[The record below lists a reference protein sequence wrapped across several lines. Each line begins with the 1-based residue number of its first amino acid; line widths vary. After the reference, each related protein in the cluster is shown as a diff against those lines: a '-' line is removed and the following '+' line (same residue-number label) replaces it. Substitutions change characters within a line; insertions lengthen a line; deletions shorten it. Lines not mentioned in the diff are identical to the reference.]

1 MATYKEHFDGQ
12 PKKNRFLFDYLTV
25 NIKDMYPEQVIDLL
39 CSKCSNPDMIKENF
53 YYHDTG
59 VLTGYNN
66 SYRFLQ
72 SRFISISWRNY
83 TDVTTGEIIDVDKR
97 QGVALNITG
106 TGCRFFTVQD
116 FVILFTELI
125 NNHDC
130 NFTRLDVAFDDF
142 TGMIPHEEII
152 SSLDTWTGTN
162 KVVSTRARLSNF
174 RIYKNFSQGSVSNS
188 SFGYNFD
195 LGSNGSSMKV
205 RMYDKKVEQNRNDL
219 SYWKRFELQLRREK
233 AINFIYSFMETGSF
247 AIPFAEYLSNF
258 MRFLVDNDVL
268 GNDLDKVKTA
278 PFWDSFIQAL
288 KDFDSLKYTFKE

>member
-1 MATYKEHFDGQ
+1 MAIYKEHFDGQ

-39 CSKCSNPDMIKENF
+39 CSISSNPDMIKENF

-83 TDVTTGEIIDVDKR
+83 TDVNTGEIIDVDKR

-106 TGCRFFTVQD
+106 TGCKFFTIQD
-116 FVILFTELI
+116 FVKLFTELI

-142 TGMIPHEEII
+142 TGVIPHEEII
-152 SSLDTWTGTN
+152 SSLDTWTPHH
-162 KVVSTRARLSNF
+162 KPVSTMARFSNL
-174 RIYKNFSQGSVSNS
+174 RIYKNCSKVACS
-188 SFGYNFD
+188 YNFE
-195 LGSNGSSMKV
+195 LGARGSSIHV
-205 RMYDKKVEQNRNDL
+205 RMYDKKVEQCCENV

-233 AINFIYSFMETGSF
+233 AINFIYAFMKFGSF
-247 AIPFAEYLSNF
+247 AIPFAEYLSDF
-258 MRFLVDNDVL
+258 MRFLVDNK
-268 GNDLDKVKTA
+268 LDFSNLSHAKTA
-278 PFWDSFIQAL
+278 PFWDSFIRAL
-288 KDFDSLKYTFKE
+288 YEFNSLKYTFKE